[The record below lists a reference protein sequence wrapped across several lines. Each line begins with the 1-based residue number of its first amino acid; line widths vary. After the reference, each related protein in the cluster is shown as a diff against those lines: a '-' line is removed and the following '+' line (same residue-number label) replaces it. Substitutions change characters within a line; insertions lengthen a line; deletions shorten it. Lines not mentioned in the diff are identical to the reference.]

1 MIIHLI
7 LPTHISFPSL
17 TNICPLPRTTMT
29 TPTTSPRSLNTQTLC
44 SLHRATL
51 PLLLD
56 ISETLSITLT
66 MQLQTPL
73 KNDSDVSLSTLQPS
87 QHPNMPKKVLKFTNP
102 NPLSERMSTAMEWRR
117 EQLQRAR
124 ERWNLRNAQRI
135 QEGHLPMT
143 LHSHALR
150 DYADSAMDHSSIVM
164 DTPLPNHSISD
175 RENHLES
182 HLLQPP
188 HPDAWSRL
196 KAEVASPSHWPATS
210 STPSSNTT
218 SRWKTTPPLS
228 EKTTK
233 IPLRFRH
240 PTLPKG
246 WEYEADVA
254 EGGGEEVK
262 AEVRDQSQSSQSKR
276 SSRYHRRSMWEDA
289 PESRAHPYRTR
300 SRIRH

>member
-1 MIIHLI
+1 MLNHLI
-7 LPTHISFPSL
+7 LPTHISFPSS
-17 TNICPLPRTTMT
+17 TNTCPHHPTMT

-44 SLHRATL
+44 SHHRGIL

-56 ISETLSITLT
+56 ISDSLSISPI
-66 MQLQTPL
+66 TPL
-73 KNDSDVSLSTLQPS
+73 PTHLKSDSLASLSTLQPS

-102 NPLSERMSTAMEWRR
+102 NPLSEGMRTAMEWRK
-117 EQLQRAR
+117 EQLERAR
-124 ERWNLRNAQRI
+124 ERWRLRNEQRI
-135 QEGHLPMT
+135 REGHLPMT

-150 DYADSAMDHSSIVM
+150 DYADSAMGHSSIVM
-164 DTPLPNHSISD
+164 DTPLQNHSPSD
-175 RENHLES
+175 RENLLET

-196 KAEVASPSHWPATS
+196 KAEVARPSRWPATS
-210 STPSSNTT
+210 STLSSNTT
-218 SRWKTTPPLS
+218 RRWKTTPPLS

-233 IPLRFRH
+233 IPLRYRR

-246 WEYEADVA
+246 WEYEEDVA

-262 AEVRDQSQSSQSKR
+262 AEVRDQSQLSLSKR
-276 SSRYHRRSMWEDA
+276 SSRYHRRSMREDT
-289 PESRAHPYRTR
+289 PDSRAHPYNTR

>member
-1 MIIHLI
+1 
-7 LPTHISFPSL
+7 
-17 TNICPLPRTTMT
+17 MT
-29 TPTTSPRSLNTQTLC
+29 TPTTSPRFLNTRTLC
-44 SLHRATL
+44 SQHRATL

-56 ISETLSITLT
+56 ISETLLITPT
-66 MQLQTPL
+66 MQSQTPL
-73 KNDSDVSLSTLQPS
+73 KSDSDVCLSTLQPS
-87 QHPNMPKKVLKFTNP
+87 QHPNMPKKVLRFTNP
-102 NPLSERMSTAMEWRR
+102 NPLSEGMKTAMEWRK

-164 DTPLPNHSISD
+164 DTPLPNHSLSA
-175 RENHLES
+175 RENLDT

-188 HPDAWSRL
+188 HPDAWSLL
-196 KAEVASPSHWPATS
+196 KAEVASPSRWLGTS
-210 STPSSNTT
+210 STQYSNTM
-218 SRWKTTPPLS
+218 SRWTTTPPLS

-233 IPLRFRH
+233 IPLRFRR

-246 WEYEADVA
+246 WAYEEGVA
-254 EGGGEEVK
+254 EEGGREVK
-262 AEVRDQSQSSQSKR
+262 DEVADQLSQSTH
-276 SSRYHRRSMWEDA
+276 SSRYPRRSTREDKRA
-289 PESRAHPYRTR
+289 SKAHPYTTR

>member
-1 MIIHLI
+1 M
-7 LPTHISFPSL
+7 
-17 TNICPLPRTTMT
+17 
-29 TPTTSPRSLNTQTLC
+29 TSPRSLNTQTLC
-44 SLHRATL
+44 SHHRGIL

-56 ISETLSITLT
+56 ISDSLSISPT
-66 MQLQTPL
+66 MPSPTHL
-73 KNDSDVSLSTLQPS
+73 KSDSLVSLSTLQPS

-102 NPLSERMSTAMEWRR
+102 NPLSEGMRTAMEWRR

-124 ERWNLRNAQRI
+124 ERWSQRNAQRI

-150 DYADSAMDHSSIVM
+150 DYADSAMDPSSIVM
-164 DTPLPNHSISD
+164 DTPLPNHSQSD
-175 RENHLES
+175 RENQLET

-196 KAEVASPSHWPATS
+196 KVEVASPNRWPGTS
-210 STPSSNTT
+210 SMPSSNIT
-218 SRWKTTPPLS
+218 SRWKTMPPLS

-233 IPLRFRH
+233 IPLRFRR

-262 AEVRDQSQSSQSKR
+262 DEVRDQSQSSRSKR
-276 SSRYHRRSMWEDA
+276 SSRYHRRSMREDA
-289 PESRAHPYRTR
+289 PDSRAHPYRPR